1 MMILKNLE
9 PDIDDN
15 EFKFLYPK
23 YDGQS
28 LPNVISTAMQVLG
41 VDNGKT
47 PIKKE
52 FYNEHIGLDGI
63 NKVVVVA
70 LDGFGY
76 RLWTDYSND
85 KGFFG
90 RIAKDGLLIPIT
102 SVFPSTTAAAITTIN
117 TGLTPLEHGL
127 PEWILYMREIGMII
141 NTLPFSAYMSEK
153 YTSLMDLG
161 VDSKILYDGSTI
173 YEKLSEEGVAS
184 YTITTK
190 GISESAYTRLIKRG
204 SIGNSFI
211 HPSDAVIKLRHILES
226 EKGPAYM
233 NIYMDNIDSATHN
246 YGPFTEESRGEIDSI
261 SNIFKTQLLD
271 KIGSKAAK
279 ETLVIVTADHGH
291 TSADPSR
298 TAFMND
304 DRKLAGFLAS
314 DKGSKILPTGSPRG
328 VFLHINKEDIDEAQQ
343 HLSEKFKG
351 VAKVVKSKDAIA
363 HGFFGTG
370 KPHKKF
376 LDRAGDLL
384 ILPKDHEAIWYEHI
398 KGRKPHYLGVHG
410 GLSKNEMLVPLG
422 MARLSDII

>member
-1 MMILKNLE
+1 MILKSLE
-9 PDIDDN
+9 PDADDK
-15 EFKFLYPK
+15 EFQFLYPK

-28 LPNVISTAMQVLG
+28 LPNVISTAMQTLG

-52 FYNEHIGLDGI
+52 LYNDHVDLDGI
-63 NKVVVVA
+63 NKVVVAA

-76 RLWTDYSND
+76 RLWTDSGKD
-85 KGFFG
+85 KGFFA
-90 RIAKDGLLIPIT
+90 RIAKDGLLMPIT

-127 PEWILYMREIGMII
+127 PEWVLYMREIGMII

-153 YTSLMDLG
+153 YTSLVDLG
-161 VDSKILYDGSTI
+161 VDSRILYDGRTI
-173 YEKLSEEGVAS
+173 YEKLSEEDVTS
-184 YTITTK
+184 HTITAR

-204 SIGNSFI
+204 SISSPFI
-211 HPSDAVIKLRHILES
+211 RPSDAVIKLRHILES
-226 EKGPAYM
+226 ERGRTYV
-233 NIYMDNIDSATHN
+233 NIYMDDIDATTHN

-271 KIGSKAAK
+271 KIGKKAAK

-291 TSADPSR
+291 TSVDPSK

-304 DRKLAGFLAS
+304 DKKLEGFLAS

-328 VFLHINKEDIDEAQQ
+328 VFLHINKEDIDEAHW

-351 VAKVVKSKDAIA
+351 VAKVVKSKDAIEQ
-363 HGFFGTG
+363 GLFGTG
-370 KPHKKF
+370 KTHKKF
-376 LDRAGDLL
+376 LERAGDLL

-398 KGRKPHYLGVHG
+398 RGRKPHYLGVHG
-410 GLSKNEMLVPLG
+410 GLSKNEMLIPLG